1 VERFNLHSATTEV
14 DGDEPDG
21 YRSGANRFGK
31 QIGAKTIGGTIY
43 DLEPGQ
49 SVCPY
54 HFEYGD
60 EEWLIVLT
68 GRPIVRDP
76 EGETQ
81 LEPGDTVCFP
91 AGPAGAHKVTNAPD
105 ATEDVRVLMVS
116 TLNEP
121 SVAVYPD
128 SDKLGVFVGDYELM
142 VKRDAGVGYW
152 EGED

>member
-1 VERFNLHSATTEV
+1 MKRFNLHDGTTETA
-14 DGDEPDG
+14 GDEPDG
-21 YRSGANRFGK
+21 YRSAANRFGK
-31 QIGAKTIGGTIY
+31 DIGASAIGGTIY

-49 SVCPY
+49 SICPY

-68 GRPIVRDP
+68 GRPLVRTP
-76 EGETQ
+76 HEETT

-91 AGPAGAHKVTNAPD
+91 RGPEGAHRVTNPEAATD
-105 ATEDVRVLMVS
+105 ASRVLMIS

-128 SDKLGVFVGDYELM
+128 SDKLGVFVGDYRLM
-142 VKRDAGVGYW
+142 VKRDAGVDYW
-152 EGED
+152 LGE

>member
-1 VERFNLHSATTEV
+1 MERFNLHAAETELE
-14 DGDEPDG
+14 GDEPDG
-21 YRSGANRFGK
+21 YLAGGNRFGK
-31 QIGAKTIGGTIY
+31 SIGASTIGGTIY
-43 DLEPGQ
+43 DLPPGQ

-68 GRPIVRDP
+68 GKPAVRTP
-76 EGETQ
+76 EGETT

-91 AGPAGAHKVTNAPD
+91 RGPEGAHKVTNNGEEPC
-105 ATEDVRVLMVS
+105 RVLMMS

-128 SDKLGVFVGDYELM
+128 SDKLGVYVGDYRLL
-142 VKRDAGVGYW
+142 VKRDAGVDYW
-152 EGED
+152 LGEQT